1 MQGAPIK
8 RALGAMAE
16 KQRPCG
22 TRKPHVQQT
31 ALLGLVG
38 LSLGAAGCGI
48 RGREQKFTPQ
58 RQKTVFKPRQ
68 KNSLK
73 FKPL

>member
-8 RALGAMAE
+8 RALRAMAE

-22 TRKPHVQQT
+22 TRKPYVQQT

-58 RQKTVFKPRQ
+58 RQKTVFKSWQ